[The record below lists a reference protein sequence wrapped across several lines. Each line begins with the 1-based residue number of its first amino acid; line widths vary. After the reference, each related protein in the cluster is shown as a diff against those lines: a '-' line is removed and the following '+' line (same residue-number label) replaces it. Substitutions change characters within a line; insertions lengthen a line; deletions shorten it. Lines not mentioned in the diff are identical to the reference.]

1 MNEAI
6 KNRIEQVRRG
16 EVPEGYQIST
26 GRVIP
31 ADWITCLL
39 EQRFQRLLRKN
50 HANCKNVLTI
60 SAQQGLVCQRDFFN
74 QEVASEDKSG
84 YFLLKKGDFAYN
96 KSYSEGYP
104 LGAIKRLETLEDG
117 VVSPLYICFSPKE
130 QTNSDYY
137 THYFEAGEYNHEIY
151 RVAQEGARNHGL
163 LNISIEDFFKG
174 TIVDPP
180 LPEQQK
186 IAEILSCCDQVIS
199 LKKHLLEV
207 KRRQKKWLVQKLLDP
222 DSGVRL
228 QQYEG
233 AWDVDRL
240 DKLVFLVKDRYD
252 PQYDQRTVSSV
263 ELENIESVT
272 GRLINWN
279 NDKIQKSTKT
289 VFKEGDILFG
299 KLRPYLRKAFVASFN
314 GVCSTEIWV
323 MRRKD
328 RRINLKYL
336 YYVLMSEEFITL
348 ASSTTGT
355 KMPRAE
361 WGLVGSFCVRVPSI
375 TEQEGIAS
383 ILSAADREIDLLDQ
397 ELSQWQQKKK
407 SLMQLLLT
415 GIVRVHL

>member
-6 KNRIEQVRRG
+6 KNRIEQVRCG
-16 EVPEGYQIST
+16 EVPDGYKVTQSGILPLNWHAEQLSYHLQEYSEFSNDVVSFPVATSSREGLLLQSKYYQQ
-26 GRVIP
+26 
-31 ADWITCLL
+31 
-39 EQRFQRLLRKN
+39 QRFDETRLGYHVVPQGYITYRHMSDDDIFHFNINTFGQKLLVSPEYPVFSTKPSLR
-50 HANCKNVLTI
+50 TI
-60 SAQQGLVCQRDFFN
+60 LLIEYLNLSDRFLYYCRAQ
-74 QEVASEDKSG
+74 
-84 YFLLKKGDFAYN
+84 KKG
-96 KSYSEGYP
+96 STRT
-104 LGAIKRLETLEDG
+104 RL
-117 VVSPLYICFSPKE
+117 
-130 QTNSDYY
+130 
-137 THYFEAGEYNHEIY
+137 YFKNLQKFYMPIA
-151 RVAQEGARNHGL
+151 
-163 LNISIEDFFKG
+163 
-174 TIVDPP
+174 P

-186 IAEILSCCDQVIS
+186 ITEILTCCDQVIA
-199 LKKHLLEV
+199 LKKQLLNE
-207 KRRQKKWLVQKLLDP
+207 KRRQKQWLMKKLLDP
-222 DSGVRL
+222 ESGVRL

-279 NDKIQKSTKT
+279 NDKFQKSTKT

-299 KLRPYLRKAFVASFN
+299 KLRPYLRKAFVASFD

-336 YYVLMSEEFITL
+336 YYVLMSEEFISL

-383 ILSAADREIDLLDQ
+383 ILSAADHEIDLLDQ
-397 ELSQWQQKKK
+397 ELFQWQQKKK

-415 GIVRVHL
+415 GIVRVNV